1 VSTEKSS
8 GVLEPWSVT
17 CTLQTDMNFI
27 HRRLFMAVEH
37 NTQNIKHGIATD
49 TKYLPSI
56 ASQYIFCPCD
66 LEN

>member
-1 VSTEKSS
+1 
-8 GVLEPWSVT
+8 VT

-49 TKYLPSI
+49 TKHLSSI
-56 ASQYIFCPCD
+56 TWQYISYPCD